1 MCTNKWW
8 EPSSALR
15 PLHSLPSVSLPELTT
30 LIIISVLHLHATTSS
45 AKAFQ
50 IQHHQAS
57 TGPNERHIK
66 VHIQTITI
74 ISLTKQTSKS
84 VVERAKHCKDFRGG
98 GGHFGGKLTTLNNQQ
113 YRHLAENFEVVFQ
126 QQKMWQGDRGRR
138 SNLTLLVIALTSVT
152 KGGRTG
158 QENER
163 RRQEGDNSSCGK
175 LDGDAH

>member
-30 LIIISVLHLHATTSS
+30 LILISILHLHATTSS

-98 GGHFGGKLTTLNNQQ
+98 GHFGGKVTTLNNQQ

-163 RRQEGDNSSCGK
+163 RRQEGDNSSSGK